1 LTHLKTNRWIDEL
14 TARRVPAMFVGVFVF
29 AMCWF
34 PSLRIQTDRALL
46 ALFAPDDPAALAY
59 RQSIDQLGNLP
70 VIMLVYRDPDLA
82 SARGMNRNAQLT
94 AKVESVAGVRG
105 VLSPSIL
112 ESVVTRL
119 RPTGPRPALMDRS
132 NVVSRGFF
140 QVFSGYT
147 HSKDRQY
154 AAVAAILDPEKMR
167 ESVRSIRQLAE
178 QWNQNLDGALSEIQ
192 VVGEPVLLDDAFD
205 LIERDGQRL
214 ALLVVAL
221 LGFVLL
227 VTLRDLRVVAV
238 SVLVILWSVVVT
250 RAIMVTMGIPL
261 SLVSSILTS
270 IVAIIAS
277 TSALHWG
284 VAAARYRR
292 RGHSSIEAAAKSL
305 QELFSPILWTCIT
318 TAAGFLSLAVSR
330 IVPVQ
335 HFGVMIAVATTSVLV
350 SLLLIGP
357 AIMALPWG
365 DLQTR
370 AFRDR
375 KPSRLQR
382 VFQTFSRRLASLSID
397 WRWALLVVMSIVTVV
412 TGYWMSGSTV
422 ESNFLNNFR
431 SQSKISKAYR
441 DVENHL
447 GGAGVWD
454 IVLQTPAELDKTFL
468 AQVRAFE
475 SQLRKIR
482 IPASDEKGDTI
493 GLSKVL
499 SLADADR
506 VATEAPLMRF
516 VSPSTRLI
524 LMRTQIPTFYDA
536 LISEPNDQG
545 NRSMRIM
552 LRSEE
557 DLNASDKLALIDA
570 VEKEV
575 NQFSRSHPETKPYV
589 AGYYV
594 LMTGLVRSLIDDQWR
609 SLLVSS
615 IAITLLL
622 ALATGSVR
630 DVIAALPTNLAPIVW
645 ILGTAAVI
653 QGRLNMG
660 AAMIG
665 ACAIG
670 LSIDGSVHYLIAK
683 NRISRRH
690 PNRSLKTIAIVA
702 AGKVGVPVLLA
713 TVALILGFGGLTT
726 SEFVPTA
733 TFGGL
738 LSITLA
744 IATIANLTL
753 LPALVTALQN
763 RRDDR

>member
-1 LTHLKTNRWIDEL
+1 LSRRWSALGLGAI
-14 TARRVPAMFVGVFVF
+14 VF
-29 AMCWF
+29 AICLI
-34 PSLRIQTDRALL
+34 PSLRIQTDRTLL

-59 RQSIDQLGNLP
+59 RNSVDQLGTLP
-70 VIMLVYRDPDLA
+70 VIMLVYRDPELA
-82 SARGMNRNAQLT
+82 SADGMQRNAELT
-94 AKVESVAGVRG
+94 TRIESVAGVRG
-105 VLSPSIL
+105 VLSPAIL
-112 ESVVTRL
+112 ETVVNRM
-119 RPTGPRPALMDRS
+119 RPMGSRPALMDKS
-132 NVVSRGFF
+132 SAVSRGFF

-154 AAVAAILDPEKMR
+154 GAVAAILDPDQMQPA
-167 ESVRSIRQLAE
+167 VRSIRDLVE
-178 QWNQNLDGALSEIQ
+178 QWNQTLKDQSSAIEL
-192 VVGEPVLLDDAFD
+192 VGEPVLLDDAFD
-205 LIERDGQRL
+205 LIQRDGRRL
-214 ALLVVAL
+214 ATFVVAL
-221 LGFVLL
+221 LGIVLL
-227 VTLRDLRVVAV
+227 VTLRDLRVVV
-238 SVLVILWSVVVT
+238 LSILVIVWSVVVT
-250 RAIMVTMGIPL
+250 RAIMVGLAIPL
-261 SLVSSILTS
+261 SLVSSVLTS
-270 IVAIIAS
+270 IVAVIAS
-277 TSALHWG
+277 TSTLHWG
-284 VAAARYRR
+284 VAAARHRR
-292 RGHSSIEAAAKSL
+292 CGSDCARAAARSL
-305 QELFSPILWTCIT
+305 HDLFSPILWTCVT
-318 TAAGFLSLAVSR
+318 TAAGFLSLAVSQ
-330 IVPVQ
+330 IVPVRQ
-335 HFGVMIAVATTSVLV
+335 FGVMIAVATTCVLV

-357 AIMALPWG
+357 AVMALRRG
-365 DLQTR
+365 DLSHR
-370 AFRDR
+370 ILPVR
-375 KPSRLQR
+375 KPFRLQR
-382 VFQTFSRRLASLSID
+382 IFQTSSRRMALWSID
-397 WRWALLVVMSIVTVV
+397 YRGSLLIAIGILTIV
-412 TGYWMSGSTV
+412 TGYWMTFSSV

-447 GGAGVWD
+447 GGSGVWD
-454 IVLQTPAELDKTFL
+454 IVLQAPAELDKTFL
-468 AQVRAFE
+468 AEVRKFQ

-482 IPASDEKGDTI
+482 VPASDGGENTV

-506 VATEAPLMRF
+506 VAMEAPLMKF
-516 VSPSTRLI
+516 VAPSTRLL

-536 LISEPNDQG
+536 LISQPDDQG
-545 NRSMRIM
+545 HRSMRIM
-552 LRSEE
+552 LRSQE
-557 DLNASDKLALIDA
+557 DLDASDKLALIDA
-570 VEKEV
+570 VETEV
-575 NQFSRSHPETKPYV
+575 KKFSQSHPETQPYV

-609 SLLVSS
+609 SLVVST
-615 IAITLLL
+615 IAITVLLGM
-622 ALATGSVR
+622 ATGNVR

-683 NRISRRH
+683 NRIAKSHPARR
-690 PNRSLKTIAIVA
+690 LKSISIMA

-753 LPALVTALQN
+753 LPALVLALEKPSASDD
-763 RRDDR
+763 RHRDD